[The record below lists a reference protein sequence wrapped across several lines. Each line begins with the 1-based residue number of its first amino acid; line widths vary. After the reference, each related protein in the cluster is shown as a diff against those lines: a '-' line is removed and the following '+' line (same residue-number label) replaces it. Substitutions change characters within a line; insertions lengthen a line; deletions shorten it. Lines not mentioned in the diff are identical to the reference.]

1 MQNSLIFYV
10 NDNKN
15 KYHCII
21 HCNNQSFSTDIECMD
36 DRRKII
42 YYGFSCY
49 QLANIEELRELV
61 RGLRIKGFK
70 EIDYFTDLELEEIK
84 TNDECVLRREIK

>member
-1 MQNSLIFYV
+1 MNNTLIFYV
-10 NDNKN
+10 NDDKN

-21 HCNNQSFSTDIECMD
+21 HCDAQSFSTDIACMD

-49 QLANIEELRELV
+49 QLANIEELKELV
-61 RGLRIKGFK
+61 RSLRIKGFK
-70 EIDYFTDLELEEIK
+70 ELDYFTDLEMEGLNNEREYA
-84 TNDECVLRREIK
+84 LRRDFK